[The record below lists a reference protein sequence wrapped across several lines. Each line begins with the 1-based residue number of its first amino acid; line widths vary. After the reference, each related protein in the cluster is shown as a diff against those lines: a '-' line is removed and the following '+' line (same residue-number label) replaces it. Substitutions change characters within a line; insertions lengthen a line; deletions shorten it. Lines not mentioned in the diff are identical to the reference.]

1 MRITDKI
8 KIKIL
13 QKEISTLRKRVDNL
27 TKENNM
33 LKSNQDKVDE
43 ITLTYLE
50 KIKLAED
57 SKNDYDK
64 ITREMLSMMSKY
76 KKEFKKVLK

>member
-50 KIKLAED
+50 KIKLAEE
-57 SKNDYDK
+57 SKNEYDK
-64 ITREMLSMMSKY
+64 TTKEMKSMMSKY
-76 KKEFKKVLK
+76 KKSFEKILK

>member
-50 KIKLAED
+50 KIKLAEE
-57 SKNDYDK
+57 SKNEYDK
-64 ITREMLSMMSKY
+64 TTKEMKSMMSKY